1 MGTHGGAGFPPC
13 KTNMALTVSLVHTQ
27 PPSMPTEPSL
37 PTSRRHFI
45 KTAAVASALAGV
57 KIPFV
62 HADNDDSTQIAI
74 VGCGGRGTGAVANA
88 LAVSGPQLKLVAAA
102 DVRASQI
109 KHSVDALK
117 GQFPTGVDVPED
129 RQFVGFDGFKH
140 AIDSL
145 KPGGIAIFTTPVAF
159 RWVHFTYAI
168 EKGINVFMEK
178 PVCTDGPTARR
189 MLALNEEAKKKNM
202 KIAVGLMCRHCNA
215 RKELAQRIHDREI
228 GDIILLR
235 AYRLSGPIASFRV
248 KKRDPEK
255 DPSELLYQI
264 KNFHSFLWASGG
276 AMSDFNIHNIDEA
289 CWVKN
294 AWPVE
299 ASALGGRHYR
309 EDWVDQNFD
318 SYSVEYTFEDGTKF
332 MLEGRNMDGCEGRH
346 ATYAHGSQGMAVFST
361 AGHMP
366 AKCRIFKGQRPK
378 TDELF
383 WAYPNKEPNPYQLEW
398 DDYIEAIRT
407 NTPYNEVERAVQASL
422 VTAMGRLA
430 AHTGQKISYDDALN
444 WKSEFAPDVDKLTL
458 DGPAPIGADADG
470 KYPVPEPGVNKQSE
484 YRMA

>member
-1 MGTHGGAGFPPC
+1 
-13 KTNMALTVSLVHTQ
+13 
-27 PPSMPTEPSL
+27 MPTDPIL

-45 KTAAVASALAGV
+45 KTAAAASALAGV
-57 KIPFV
+57 RIPFV
-62 HADNDDSTQIAI
+62 HADNDDATQIAI
-74 VGCGGRGTGAVANA
+74 IGCGGRGTGAVANA
-88 LAVSGPQLKLVAAA
+88 LSVSGPPLKLVAAA

-109 KHSVDALK
+109 KNSLNGLK
-117 GQFPTGVDVPED
+117 SQFPTAVDVPDD

-202 KIAVGLMCRHCNA
+202 KIAVGLMCRHCKA
-215 RKELAQRIHDREI
+215 RKELHQRIQDREI
-228 GDIILLR
+228 GEVNLLR
-235 AYRLSGPIASFRV
+235 AYRVQAPVASFRT

-276 AMSDFNIHNIDEA
+276 AFSDFNIHNIDEA
-289 CWVKN
+289 CWIKN
-294 AWPVE
+294 DWPVE
-299 ASALGGRHYR
+299 AKGLGGRHFR
-309 EDWVDQNFD
+309 EDWIDQNFD
-318 SYSVEYTFEDGTKF
+318 NYSVEYTFADGAKMF
-332 MLEGRNMDGCEGRH
+332 LESRNIDGCDSEF
-346 ATYAHGSQGMAVFST
+346 ATYAHGSKGMAIFSQ

-378 TDELF
+378 SDEVVWSF
-383 WAYPNKEPNPYQLEW
+383 PPPEPNPYQLEW
-398 DDYIEAIRT
+398 DDFITAIRT
-407 NTPYNEVERAVQASL
+407 GTPYNEVERGVQASL
-422 VTAMGRLA
+422 VTAMGRLS
-430 AHTGQKISYDDALN
+430 AHSGQTVTYEDALN
-444 WKSEFAPDVDKLTL
+444 WKSEFAPNVDKLTL
-458 DGPAPIGADADG
+458 DGPAPLLADAEG
-470 KYPVPEPGVNKQSE
+470 KYPWPEPGINKKSE
-484 YRMA
+484 YRM

>member
-1 MGTHGGAGFPPC
+1 
-13 KTNMALTVSLVHTQ
+13 
-27 PPSMPTEPSL
+27 MPTEPAL

-62 HADNDDSTQIAI
+62 HADNDDATQIAI

-88 LAVSGPQLKLVAAA
+88 LAVSGPPLKLVAAA
-102 DVRASQI
+102 DVRSSQI
-109 KHSVDALK
+109 KNSLNGLK
-117 GQFPTGVDVPED
+117 SQFPNGVDVPDD

-189 MLALNEEAKKKNM
+189 MLALNEQAKKKNM
-202 KIAVGLMCRHCNA
+202 KIAVGLMCRHCHA
-215 RKELAQRIHDREI
+215 RKELHQRIENGEI
-228 GDIILLR
+228 GDVNLLR
-235 AYRLSGPIASFRV
+235 AYRVQAPVASFRT

-276 AMSDFNIHNIDEA
+276 AFSDFNIHNIDEA
-289 CWVKN
+289 CWIKN
-294 AWPVE
+294 DWPVE
-299 ASALGGRHYR
+299 AKGLGGRHFR
-309 EDWVDQNFD
+309 EDWIDQNFD
-318 SYSVEYTFEDGTKF
+318 NYSVEYTFADGAKMF
-332 MLEGRNMDGCEGRH
+332 LESRNIDGCDSEF
-346 ATYAHGSQGMAVFST
+346 ATYAHGSKGMAIFSQ

-378 TDELF
+378 SDEVVWSF
-383 WAYPNKEPNPYQLEW
+383 PPPEPNPYQLEW
-398 DDYIEAIRT
+398 DDFITAIRT
-407 NTPYNEVERAVQASL
+407 GTPYNEVERGVQASL
-422 VTAMGRLA
+422 VTAMGRLS
-430 AHTGQKISYDDALN
+430 AHSGQTVTYEDALN
-444 WKSEFAPDVDKLTL
+444 WKSEFAPNVDKLTL
-458 DGPAPIGADADG
+458 DGPAPLLADAEG
-470 KYPVPEPGVNKQSE
+470 KYPWPEPGINKKSE
-484 YRMA
+484 YRM

>member
-1 MGTHGGAGFPPC
+1 
-13 KTNMALTVSLVHTQ
+13 
-27 PPSMPTEPSL
+27 MPTESL
-37 PTSRRHFI
+37 PSTRRHFI

-88 LAVSGPQLKLVAAA
+88 LAVSGPPLKLVAAA

-109 KHSVDALK
+109 KNSLNGLK
-117 GQFPTGVDVPED
+117 SQFPTAVDVPDD

-168 EKGINVFMEK
+168 EKGINIFMEK

-202 KIAVGLMCRHCNA
+202 KIAVGLMCRHCKA
-215 RKELAQRIHDREI
+215 RKELHQRIHDREI
-228 GDIILLR
+228 GEVILLR
-235 AYRLSGPIASFRV
+235 AYRVQAPVASFRT
-248 KKRDPEK
+248 KRRDPAK

-276 AMSDFNIHNIDEA
+276 AYSDFNIHNIDEA
-289 CWVKN
+289 CWIKN
-294 AWPVE
+294 DWPVE
-299 ASALGGRHYR
+299 AKGLGGRHFR
-309 EDWVDQNFD
+309 EDWIDQNFD
-318 SYSVEYTFEDGTKF
+318 NYSVEYTFADGTKLF
-332 MLEGRNMDGCEGRH
+332 LESRNIDGCDNEF
-346 ATYAHGSQGMAVFST
+346 ATYAHGSQGMAIFSQ

-378 TDELF
+378 SEDVL
-383 WAYPNKEPNPYQLEW
+383 WAYPPPEPNPYQVEW

-422 VTAMGRLA
+422 VTAMGRLS
-430 AHTGQKISYDDALN
+430 AHSGQTITYDDALN
-444 WKSEFAPDVDKLTL
+444 WKHEFAPDVDKLTL
-458 DGPAPIGADADG
+458 DGPAPILADADG
-470 KYPVPEPGVNKQSE
+470 KYPVPEPGVNKKSE
-484 YRMA
+484 YRLPS

>member
-1 MGTHGGAGFPPC
+1 
-13 KTNMALTVSLVHTQ
+13 
-27 PPSMPTEPSL
+27 MPTDPSL

-45 KTAAVASALAGV
+45 KTAAAASALAGV
-57 KIPFV
+57 NIPFV
-62 HADNDDSTQIAI
+62 HADNDDATQIAI

-88 LAVSGPQLKLVAAA
+88 LSVSGPALKLVAAA
-102 DVRASQI
+102 DVRSSQI
-109 KHSVDALK
+109 KNSLNGLK
-117 GQFPTGVDVPED
+117 SQFPTAVDVPDD

-202 KIAVGLMCRHCNA
+202 KIAVGLMCRHCKA
-215 RKELAQRIHDREI
+215 RKELHQRIHDREI
-228 GDIILLR
+228 GEVNLLR
-235 AYRLSGPIASFRV
+235 AYRVQAPVASFRT

-276 AMSDFNIHNIDEA
+276 AFSDFNIHNIDEA
-289 CWVKN
+289 CWIKN
-294 AWPVE
+294 DWPVE
-299 ASALGGRHYR
+299 AKGLGGRHFR
-309 EDWVDQNFD
+309 EDWIDQNFD
-318 SYSVEYTFEDGTKF
+318 NYSVEYTFADGAKLF
-332 MLEGRNMDGCEGRH
+332 LESRNIDGCTGEF
-346 ATYAHGSQGMAVFST
+346 ATYAHGSQGMAIFSQ

-378 TDELF
+378 SDEVLWSF
-383 WAYPNKEPNPYQLEW
+383 PPPEPNPYQVEW
-398 DDYIEAIRT
+398 DDFVEAIRMGV
-407 NTPYNEVERAVQASL
+407 PYNEVERGVQASL
-422 VTAMGRLA
+422 VTAMGRLS
-430 AHTGQKISYDDALN
+430 AHSGQTVTYEDALN

-458 DGPAPIGADADG
+458 DGPAPLLALPDG
-470 KYPVPEPGVNKQSE
+470 TYPVPQPGVNKKSE
-484 YRMA
+484 YTI